1 MWRGKCPRTQGARL
15 GLGLLWD
22 SRAGFIAHTPP
33 HTMGQV
39 TALLSAVGQG
49 EKSALGELYELLY
62 PELRRLAHSRMR
74 RSGEVTLLD
83 TTSLVHES
91 YLRFEASG
99 ALAVRD
105 RGQFMAYAA
114 KVMRSVVVD
123 MIRRR
128 QSERRGGDLVK
139 VELDDA
145 QDLRA
150 NDLHHSAH
158 DCEVVRVHESL
169 EALAAIDARLVQ
181 VVEMR
186 YFAGMTESEVAEVL
200 GLAVRTV
207 ARDWE
212 KARLFLHT
220 SLA

>member
-1 MWRGKCPRTQGARL
+1 
-15 GLGLLWD
+15 
-22 SRAGFIAHTPP
+22 
-33 HTMGQV
+33 MGQV
-39 TALLSAVGQG
+39 TTLLSAIGHG
-49 EKSALGELYELLY
+49 EQRAFGELYELLY

-74 RSGEVTLLD
+74 RSGEMTLLD

-99 ALAVRD
+99 AVAVRD

-123 MIRRR
+123 TIRRR
-128 QSERRGGDLVK
+128 QSERRGGDWVK
-139 VELDDA
+139 VELDDTH
-145 QDLRA
+145 DVPA
-150 NDLHHSAH
+150 NDLHSNGHSSANSSAHSSAH
-158 DCEVVRVHESL
+158 DSEVLRVHESL

-186 YFAGMTESEVAEVL
+186 YFAGMTEPEVAEVL

-212 KARLFLHT
+212 KARLFLHAR
-220 SLA
+220 LA

>member
-1 MWRGKCPRTQGARL
+1 
-15 GLGLLWD
+15 
-22 SRAGFIAHTPP
+22 
-33 HTMGQV
+33 MGQV
-39 TALLSAVGQG
+39 TTLLSAIGHG
-49 EKSALGELYELLY
+49 EQRAFGELYELLY

-74 RSGEVTLLD
+74 RSGEMTLLD

-99 ALAVRD
+99 AVAVRD

-123 MIRRR
+123 TIRRR
-128 QSERRGGDLVK
+128 QSERRGGDWVK
-139 VELDDA
+139 VELDDTH
-145 QDLRA
+145 DVPA
-150 NDLHHSAH
+150 NDLHSNGHSSVNSSAYSSAHSSAH
-158 DCEVVRVHESL
+158 DSEVLRVHESL

-186 YFAGMTESEVAEVL
+186 YFAGMTEPEVAEVL

-212 KARLFLHT
+212 KARLFLHAR
-220 SLA
+220 LA